1 MLINSSIDLPLFPRC
16 GTSHFFLFFFYTLPR
31 KMGKKRNKSRTEY
44 EIVLYKWSLQRCPIV
59 ELKERKYMG

>member
-1 MLINSSIDLPLFPRC
+1 
-16 GTSHFFLFFFYTLPR
+16 
-31 KMGKKRNKSRTEY
+31 MGKKRNKSRTEY